1 MSAALR
7 VKQAREFCGLTQTE
21 LARRAGVSQPAI
33 AQIEASRTNPSPRL
47 LEAIAFQTG
56 FPLSFF
62 RRESLLSFPLG
73 SLVFRA
79 RRAMTE
85 RERAQ
90 LHRHGEVVYE
100 AVARMTARVDML
112 PLRLPRFNRSDFT
125 DPTQA
130 AMLTRVAL
138 GASPDA
144 PLANLV
150 NAAERAGVFVLPVPI
165 RSEHADAY
173 SLWADDRPVIIIF
186 SGVPGDRL
194 RMSVA
199 HELGHLVMHQ
209 QLLGDDKQRE
219 HEAFE
224 FAGELL
230 IPEQAA
236 RSEMMPPLTLSTLA
250 PLKPRWGMALSA
262 LIVRAARLEIITP
275 RQQRYLF
282 QQMSQRGWRKR
293 EPSNLDIRLEK
304 PRAVRKMAELLYGAP
319 PDYRRIASD
328 LSLPLTLVR
337 NVLENGATLAD
348 MPRVGPVAEPEAA
361 QQIELPDNVHDLEEH
376 RNRQRPPIE
385 TIDSA

>member
-1 MSAALR
+1 MSAAHR

-21 LARRAGVSQPAI
+21 LARRAGVSQSAI
-33 AQIEASRTNPSPRL
+33 AQIEAGRTNPSPQV

-56 FPLSFF
+56 FPLSRFHHD
-62 RRESLLSFPLG
+62 SSLSFPLG

-100 AVARMTARVDML
+100 AVTRMTAKVEMV
-112 PLRLPRFNRSDFT
+112 PLRLPRLNQADFKS
-125 DPTQA
+125 PEHA
-130 AMLTRVAL
+130 ATLTRVAL

-144 PLANLV
+144 PFPNLI
-150 NAAERAGVFVLPVPI
+150 NASERAGVFVLPVPI
-165 RSEHADAY
+165 KSEHADAY
-173 SLWADDRPVIIIF
+173 SLWADDRPVIVVF
-186 SGVPGDRL
+186 ADVPGDRL

-209 QLLGDDKQRE
+209 QLLGDDKKRE
-219 HEAFE
+219 QEAFA

-230 IPEQAA
+230 LPEQAA
-236 RSEMMPPLTLSTLA
+236 RVEMITPLTLSTLA
-250 PLKPRWGMALSA
+250 PLKPRWGMAISA
-262 LIVRAARLEIITP
+262 LIMRAARLEILTP

-282 QQMSQRGWRKR
+282 QQMSQRGWRTH
-293 EPSNLDIRLEK
+293 EPSNLDIAVEK
-304 PRAVRKMAELLYGAP
+304 PRAVRKMAELLYGTP

-328 LSLPLTLVR
+328 LNLPLPLVR
-337 NVLENGATLAD
+337 NVLEDGATLAD
-348 MPRVGPVAEPEAA
+348 MPRVGPVAQPESAE
-361 QQIELPDNVHDLEEH
+361 QMELPDNVRDLDAH

>member
-1 MSAALR
+1 MSAGHR
-7 VKQAREFCGLTQTE
+7 VKQAREYCGLTQTE
-21 LARRAGVSQPAI
+21 LARRAGVSQSAI
-33 AQIEASRTNPSPRL
+33 AQIEASRTNPSPQL

-56 FPLSFF
+56 FPLAHF
-62 RRESLLSFPLG
+62 RRESLLHFPLG

-90 LHRHGEVVYE
+90 LHRHGEVIYE
-100 AVARMTARVDML
+100 AVTRMAAKVEMV
-112 PLRLPRFNRSDFT
+112 PLRLPRLNRGDFR
-125 DPTQA
+125 DPAHA

-144 PLANLV
+144 PLPNLI

-165 RSEHADAY
+165 RSEHAEAY
-173 SLWADDRPVIIIF
+173 SLWADDRPVIVVF
-186 SGVPGDRL
+186 AGVPGDRL
-194 RMSVA
+194 RLSVA

-219 HEAFE
+219 QEAFA

-230 IPEQAA
+230 MPEQAA

-250 PLKPRWGMALSA
+250 RLKPRWGMAISA
-262 LIVRAARLEIITP
+262 LVMRAARLEIITQ

-282 QQMSQRGWRKR
+282 QQLSQRGWRTH
-293 EPSNLDIRLEK
+293 EPSNLDIPVEK
-304 PRAVRKMAELLYGAP
+304 PRAVRKMAELIYGTP

-328 LSLPLTLVR
+328 LNLPLPLIR
-337 NVLENGATLAD
+337 NVLEDGATLAD
-348 MPRVGPVAEPEAA
+348 MPRVDPVAEPESA
-361 QQIELPDNVHDLEEH
+361 QQMELPDNVRDLDEH

>member
-7 VKQAREFCGLTQTE
+7 VKQAREYCGLTQTE
-21 LARRAGVSQPAI
+21 LARRAGVSQSAI
-33 AQIEASRTNPSPRL
+33 AQIEAGRTNPSPQV

-73 SLVFRA
+73 SLIFRA

-100 AVARMTARVDML
+100 AVTRLTQKVEMV
-112 PLRLPRFNRSDFT
+112 PLRLPRLNRGDFT
-125 DPTQA
+125 SPAHA
-130 AMLTRVAL
+130 ATLTRTAL

-144 PLANLV
+144 PFPNLI
-150 NAAERAGVFVLPVPI
+150 NAIERAGVFVLPIPL
-165 RSEHADAY
+165 RSEHAEAY
-173 SLWADDRPVIIIF
+173 SLWSDGQPVIVTF
-186 SGVPGDRL
+186 SDVPGDRL

-209 QLLGDDKQRE
+209 QLVGDDKQRE
-219 HEAFE
+219 QEAFE

-236 RSEMMPPLTLSTLA
+236 RSEMILPLTLSTLA
-250 PLKPRWGMALSA
+250 PLKPRWGIAISA
-262 LIVRAARLEIITP
+262 LIMRAARLDIITS

-282 QQMSQRGWRKR
+282 QQMSQRGWRTR
-293 EPSNLDIRLEK
+293 EPSNLDVRPEK
-304 PRAVRKMAELLYGAP
+304 PRAFRKMAELLYGAT
-319 PDYRRIASD
+319 PDYRRLAGD
-328 LSLPLTLVR
+328 LNLPLPLIR
-337 NVLENGATLAD
+337 NVLEGGATLTE
-348 MPRVGPVAEPEAA
+348 MPRVGRVAQPEPA
-361 QQIELPDNVHDLEEH
+361 QQMELPDNVRDLAEH
-376 RNRQRPPIE
+376 RNRQSLPIQ
-385 TIDSA
+385 TTDSA